1 MRVMVRPTTAVGIVY
16 VAAIFLSTMDTTI
29 VNVALPSIGD
39 AFSVPSTSVDAITI
53 SYLVSLAVFVPA
65 SGWLGDRFGGKRI
78 LLIAIAVFTVASGL
92 CGSASNLG
100 ELVAYRILQG
110 VGGGML
116 APVGMAMVLRSF
128 APAERVRVLSV
139 LTIATAVAPIIGP
152 TVGGILMTNLSW
164 HWVFFVNAPVGVCA
178 FVFGL
183 LFVRDIGEPRSERFD
198 VAGFVLSAAGLGL
211 LMYGISEGPDLG
223 WTALPVLLSV
233 PVGAVLLGVMVLVE
247 LRRRAP
253 MIDLRLF
260 DDRLFRSSTA
270 VMTIESVA
278 FLGAVYTVSLYFQDG
293 RGLSPLAT
301 GMSIL
306 PQALGV
312 MIGSQLASRLL
323 YPRLGPRLLLTVAV
337 AGSSVFIALLAS
349 MGAETS
355 LWYAWLL
362 LHFMGLSVGH
372 VFLGT
377 QAAAFATI
385 PQTASGRASTIF
397 NVGRRLGGAL
407 GIAAATTAMVLVGA
421 GSSGAA
427 GSGDPSPYRVAFLVV
442 AALNLVAIWP
452 ALAAR
457 GPDAATTLPARNRAP
472 SPAAEAR

>member
-1 MRVMVRPTTAVGIVY
+1 MRFTVRPTTAVAVVY

-29 VNVALPSIGD
+29 LNVALPSIGD

-53 SYLVSLAVFVPA
+53 SYLVSLAVFIPA

-78 LLIAIAVFTVASGL
+78 LLIAIAVFTIASGL
-92 CGSASNLG
+92 CGIASSLG

-110 VGGGML
+110 LGGGML
-116 APVGMAMVLRSF
+116 VPVGMAMVLRSF

-139 LTIATAVAPIIGP
+139 VTIATAVAPTIGP
-152 TVGGILMTNLSW
+152 TLGGLLLTNLSW
-164 HWVFFVNAPVGVCA
+164 HWVFYVNAPVGVCA

-183 LFVRDIGEPRSERFD
+183 LYVLDVGEPRSERFD

-233 PVGAVLLGVMVLVE
+233 PIGAVVLGVMVLVE

-253 MIDLRLF
+253 MVDLRLF
-260 DDRLFRSSTA
+260 GDRLFRTCTA

-278 FLGAVYTVSLYFQDG
+278 FLGAGYTVSLYFQDG

-301 GMSIL
+301 GLSIL

-312 MIGSQLASRLL
+312 MIGSQIASRLL
-323 YPRLGPRLLLTVAV
+323 YPRIGPRPLLTVAV
-337 AGSSVFIALLAS
+337 AGTSVVIALLGS
-349 MGAETS
+349 MGAGTS
-355 LWYAWLL
+355 QWYACLL
-362 LHFMGLSVGH
+362 LLCMGICVGH
-372 VFLGT
+372 VFVAT

-407 GIAAATTAMVLVGA
+407 GIAAATTVIVLAGV
-421 GSSGAA
+421 GSSAEP
-427 GSGDPSPYRVAFLVV
+427 GDITAYRVAFLVLAV
-442 AALNLVAIWP
+442 TATLAIWP
-452 ALAAR
+452 ALAAH
-457 GPDAATTLPARNRAP
+457 GPAPAMI
-472 SPAAEAR
+472 PAARSSAESAAETR

>member
-1 MRVMVRPTTAVGIVY
+1 MRVMVRPTTAVAVVY

-39 AFSVPSTSVDAITI
+39 SFSIPSTSADAITI
-53 SYLVSLAVFVPA
+53 SYLVSLAVFIPA

-92 CGSASNLG
+92 CGIASSLG

-110 VGGGML
+110 IGGGML

-139 LTIATAVAPIIGP
+139 LTIATAVAPTMGP
-152 TVGGILMTNLSW
+152 TAGGIVVTNWSW

-183 LFVRDIGEPRSERFD
+183 LFVRDVGETRSERFD

-211 LMYGISEGPDLG
+211 VMYGISEGPDLG

-253 MIDLRLF
+253 MIDLRLLT
-260 DDRLFRSSTA
+260 DRLFRSSTV

-278 FLGAVYTVSLYFQDG
+278 FLGAVYTVSLSFQDG
-293 RGLSPLAT
+293 RGLSPLVT
-301 GMSIL
+301 GMSVL

-337 AGSSVFIALLAS
+337 AASSVFIALLAS

-362 LHFMGLSVGH
+362 LLGMGLSVGH

-377 QAAAFATI
+377 QAAAFTTI

-421 GSSGAA
+421 GSSEAA
-427 GSGDPSPYRVAFLVV
+427 YSGDASPYRVAFLLL
-442 AALNLVAIWP
+442 AALNLLAIWP
-452 ALAAR
+452 ALTAH
-457 GPDAATTLPARNRAP
+457 GPDAATTLPARGRAP
-472 SPAAEAR
+472 APAAETR

>member
-1 MRVMVRPTTAVGIVY
+1 MRVMVRPTTAVAVVY

-53 SYLVSLAVFVPA
+53 SYLVSLAVFIPA

-92 CGSASNLG
+92 CGIASSLG
-100 ELVAYRILQG
+100 ELVVYRILQG

-139 LTIATAVAPIIGP
+139 LTIATAVAPTMGP
-152 TVGGILMTNLSW
+152 TLGGILVTNLSW
-164 HWVFFVNAPVGVCA
+164 HWVFFVNAPVRICA

-183 LFVRDIGEPRSERFD
+183 LFVRDVGETRSEGFD

-211 LMYGISEGPDLG
+211 VMYGISEGPDLG

-247 LRRRAP
+247 LRRRVP

-260 DDRLFRSSTA
+260 TDRLFRSSTG

-323 YPRLGPRLLLTVAV
+323 YPRLGSRLLLTVAV
-337 AGSSVFIALLAS
+337 AASSVFIALLAS

-355 LWYAWLL
+355 LWYAWFLL
-362 LHFMGLSVGH
+362 LGMGLSVGH

-385 PQTASGRASTIF
+385 PQTASGRASTLF

-407 GIAAATTAMVLVGA
+407 GIAAATTAIVLVGA

-427 GSGDPSPYRVAFLVV
+427 DAGDVGPYRVAFLVV
-442 AALNLVAIWP
+442 AALNLLAIWP

-457 GPDAATTLPARNRAP
+457 GPDAATTLPARGRVPA
-472 SPAAEAR
+472 PAAETR